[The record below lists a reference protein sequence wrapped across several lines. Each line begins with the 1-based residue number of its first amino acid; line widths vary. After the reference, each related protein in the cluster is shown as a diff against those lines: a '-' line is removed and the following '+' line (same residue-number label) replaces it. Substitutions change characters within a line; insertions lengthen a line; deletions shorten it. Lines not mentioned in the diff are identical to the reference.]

1 MEINWNERDPIHR
14 QLHDRLVEM
23 ILEGTYRNG
32 DLLPSV
38 RQISADHRIN
48 PITISKAFQLLVDE
62 GVVEKKRGLGMY
74 VMMGATEKLAQDEK
88 RLFLMEE
95 WPRLVGK
102 IARLGLSV
110 EELLEEGSVK

>member
-1 MEINWNERDPIHR
+1 MEINWNERDPIYR

>member
-1 MEINWNERDPIHR
+1 
-14 QLHDRLVEM
+14 
-23 ILEGTYRNG
+23 
-32 DLLPSV
+32 
-38 RQISADHRIN
+38 
-48 PITISKAFQLLVDE
+48 
-62 GVVEKKRGLGMY
+62 MY